1 MAGNDFDDPDGFFD
15 RVLKSTSGQSQF
27 WARRSF
33 WGAILMSFAVIALVS
48 VIWLSYVSGPD
59 ATDENNLPLIEA
71 SDNPYRE
78 TPENP
83 GGLDI
88 DNQDSVIFEAMRGED
103 DAGEIENLLEDEEQP
118 SRDIVL
124 EEGGMD
130 VAEDD
135 GEALTDEEIAMLKAR
150 LDAKRSGTSVDDIL
164 ISENASTTDETEVV
178 GLPERGEFA
187 ESDTPKEAP
196 EETLAYVRSVL
207 DKKDLKVDAPETD
220 SLKAVETTAPTP
232 VIEAEPEVKPEPTPA
247 PTPVVKE
254 EPKPVTT
261 ASVSTSTGTGPDRYI
276 QLGSFKDR
284 ESAMSLWSSM
294 NKDFPNLFDEL
305 TLRVQEA
312 DLGDKGIYYRAQAGV
327 VPETKAREICAA
339 ILAKKPGGCLV
350 AKP

>member
-59 ATDENNLPLIEA
+59 ATNENTLPLIEA

-88 DNQDSVIFEAMRGED
+88 DNEDSVIFEAMRGEND
-103 DAGEIENLLEDEEQP
+103 SGEIENLLADEEQP
-118 SRDIVL
+118 SRDTVL
-124 EEGGMD
+124 EEAGMS
-130 VAEDD
+130 VEDED
-135 GEALTDEEIAMLKAR
+135 GEVLTDEEIALLKAR
-150 LDAKRSGTSVDDIL
+150 LDAKRAGTTVDDIL
-164 ISENASTTDETEVV
+164 ISENTTETETTDTDTST
-178 GLPERGEFA
+178 LPERGEFA
-187 ESDTPKEAP
+187 EADTPKEAP

-207 DKKDLKVDAPETD
+207 DKKDLKVDAPESDT
-220 SLKAVETTAPTP
+220 LKAVEA
-232 VIEAEPEVKPEPTPA
+232 KPTPA
-247 PTPVVKE
+247 TSPAPEIPPVKE

-261 ASVSTSTGTGPDRYI
+261 ASVSSSTGTGPDRYV

-284 ESAMSLWSSM
+284 ESAMTLWSTM
-294 NKDFPNLFDEL
+294 NKDFPNLFDGMA
-305 TLRVQEA
+305 LRVQQA
-312 DLGDKGIYYRAQAGV
+312 DLGEKGVYYRAQVGTA
-327 VPETKAREICAA
+327 PESKAREICNI